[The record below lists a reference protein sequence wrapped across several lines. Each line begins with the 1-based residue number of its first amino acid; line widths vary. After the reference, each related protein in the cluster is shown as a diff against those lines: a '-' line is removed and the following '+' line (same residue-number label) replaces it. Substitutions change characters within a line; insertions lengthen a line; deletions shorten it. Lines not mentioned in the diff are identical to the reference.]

1 MPKAGLLGIDCE
13 SSSAMLHDETV
24 FADPEDFRPERFI
37 KDGKINSDIPDP
49 DDFATFGFGRRC
61 VTLCLNARS

>member
-1 MPKAGLLGIDCE
+1 MVSWLGIHYI

-24 FADPEDFRPERFI
+24 FPDPEAFKPERFM

-49 DDFATFGFGRRC
+49 YDFASFGFGRR
-61 VTLCLNARS
+61 